1 MIRQHRLNAYLRG
14 QNAAAAGLRVAGEGD
29 PRRVGRPARRER
41 YAMELSQLA
50 LVFAIVIHR
59 PNLFVAASIAYE
71 RDLRAGDSRQA
82 GRQFADDFIG
92 ELVCEGSNLRVGDF
106 ATIDFS
112 DDRGQGGVARVI
124 QPGLNLEAILA
135 RGEVAEGEKLGGC
148 GGIGPRLEV
157 HLGRSAGR
165 LQGIITLAHQFQ
177 NSAEIEV
184 RADDVA
190 EFHTQRL
197 LGRGLAHKI
206 GHRDARLR
214 YAEARAG
221 AKPVLGGDWRAEKEN
236 GTTDEHR

>member
-1 MIRQHRLNAYLRG
+1 MIREHRLDAYLRG

-29 PRRVGRPARRER
+29 AARVGGPKWGER
-41 YAMELSQLA
+41 DGVELGQLV
-50 LVFAIVIHR
+50 LVLAVVIHR
-59 PNLFVAASIAYE
+59 PDFLVAASIAYE

-82 GRQFADDFIG
+82 ARQFADDFIG
-92 ELVCEGSNLRVGDF
+92 ELVREGSNLRVGDF

-112 DDRGQGGVARVI
+112 DDRGQGCVARVI

-135 RGEVAEGEKLGGC
+135 RGEVTEGEKLGGC
-148 GGIGPRLEV
+148 GSVGPRLEV
-157 HLGRSAGR
+157 HFGRRAGR

-177 NSAEIEV
+177 YSAEIEV
-184 RADDVA
+184 RAHDVA

-197 LGRGLAHKI
+197 LGGGLAHKI
-206 GHRDARLR
+206 GHCDARLR

-221 AKPVLGGDWRAEKEN
+221 AKPVLGEGWRTEKEN